1 MIITVTSLK
10 GGVGKTTTAIHL
22 AAYLQN
28 QANTLLIDADPNR
41 SATGWAKRGKL
52 PFEVVDERQPPRSDR
67 PYDHVVID
75 TQARP
80 LREEIAVLAQ
90 SCDLLVIPT
99 TADVMALDALVL
111 MLEHLNGIATSHYRV
126 LLTQLPSQSNRSIEQ
141 VKTILTTTK
150 VPLFQS
156 GIRRFSVFREAA
168 DRGVL
173 VLDVKDAKAGEAWQ
187 DYQRVGQELLAGVGL

>member
-41 SATGWAKRGKL
+41 SASGWANRGKL
-52 PFEVVDERQPPRSDR
+52 PFEVVDERQTPRSDR

-80 LREEIAVLAQ
+80 LRDELVVLAE
-90 SCDLLVIPT
+90 SCDLLIIPT
-99 TADVMALDALVL
+99 TPDVMALEALVL
-111 MLEHLNGIATSHYRV
+111 MLENLKSVAVNHYRV
-126 LLTQLPSQSNRSIEQ
+126 LLTQLPTQSNRSLEQ

-150 VPLFQS
+150 VPLFKT
-156 GIRRFSVFREAA
+156 GIRRFTVFREAA

-173 VLDVKDAKAGEAWQ
+173 VLDVKDAKAIEAWQ
-187 DYQRVGQELLAGVGL
+187 DYQRVGQELLEGVGL